1 MPRAMENATGVR
13 SPGLLQLYGIRE
25 IAAGIG
31 ILNSRRPAGWMWTRV
46 AGDALDLAT
55 LMSAMAKN
63 NSDAERALVAS
74 AAVLGVTVMD
84 IICATQLSAAEALEG

>member
-1 MPRAMENATGVR
+1 
-13 SPGLLQLYGIRE
+13 
-25 IAAGIG
+25 
-31 ILNSRRPAGWMWTRV
+31 
-46 AGDALDLAT
+46 
-55 LMSAMAKN
+55 MSAMAKN